1 MSVSVVAN
9 GLRDAVEFFRALPQV
24 AEKAAVLAINET
36 ATRGGIS
43 MIRRDMRDQINFP
56 SGYLEQ
62 GRLRVARKAYGSS
75 LEAVIR
81 GRDRATSLA
90 RFAAGQ
96 RPENTRKRP
105 IQVQVKNG
113 QSLWMR
119 KAFLVRLNNGNI
131 GLAVRLK
138 PGEQMRN
145 TDAAVAL
152 APNVF
157 LLYGPSVDQVFR
169 GVAEDRAPDIANLV
183 ERNFLR
189 QFARLANG

>member
-1 MSVSVVAN
+1 MSVSIVAN
-9 GLRDAVEFFRALPQV
+9 GLRDAVNFFRALPAV
-24 AEKAAVLAINET
+24 AEKAAVLALNEA
-36 ATRGGIS
+36 ATRGGMT

-62 GRLRVARKAYGSS
+62 GRLRVSRKATGSS
-75 LEAVIR
+75 LEAAIR

-96 RPENTRKRP
+96 RPENTRRRP
-105 IQVQVKNG
+105 IQVQVKKGN
-113 QSLWMR
+113 SLWMR
-119 KAFLVRLNNGNI
+119 KAFLVRLKNGNI

-145 TDAAVAL
+145 TGAAAPL

-189 QFARLANG
+189 QFARLASG